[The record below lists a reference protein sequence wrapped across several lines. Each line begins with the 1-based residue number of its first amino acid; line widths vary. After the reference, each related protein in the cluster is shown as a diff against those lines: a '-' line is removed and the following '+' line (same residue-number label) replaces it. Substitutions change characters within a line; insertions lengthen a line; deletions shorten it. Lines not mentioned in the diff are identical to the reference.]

1 VKIKKQSI
9 NKKIS
14 TIMKKFMISSMM
26 CLMALTS
33 NAQVMTSATVDK
45 IFDTVSQASDAEFVY
60 NADRD
65 ADGKI
70 ATMVVYQEQP
80 QRKGNF
86 TLKPI
91 YRYQYNYAADG
102 MLTSR
107 TKYVWRKNQWQC
119 AGRHSYSLDAGFYT
133 ATYSRWN
140 KKKADFDEP
149 VGKITYTL
157 MPDESIASVACYT
170 RQRSKTDLQLEWQAP
185 VENHTLN
192 MDYYLTQK

>member
-1 VKIKKQSI
+1 
-9 NKKIS
+9 
-14 TIMKKFMISSMM
+14 MKKFMICSMM

-149 VGKITYTL
+149 VGKITHTL
-157 MPDESIASVACYT
+157 MPDESIEAHV
-170 RQRSKTDLQLEWQAP
+170 
-185 VENHTLN
+185 
-192 MDYYLTQK
+192 YLHRIHRHRM

>member
-1 VKIKKQSI
+1 
-9 NKKIS
+9 
-14 TIMKKFMISSMM
+14 MKKFMISSMM

-45 IFDTVSQASDAEFVY
+45 VYNTVSQATDAEFVY

-65 ADGKI
+65 ADGNI
-70 ATMVVYQEQP
+70 AEMVVYQEQP

-86 TLKPI
+86 TLKPVC
-91 YRYQYNYAADG
+91 RYQYTYAADG

-157 MPDESIASVACYT
+157 MPDESIASVACYS
-170 RQRSKTDLQLEWQAP
+170 RERGHADLQLEWQAP
-185 VENHTLN
+185 VEKRTLYT
-192 MDYYLTQK
+192 DHYLTLK

>member
-1 VKIKKQSI
+1 
-9 NKKIS
+9 
-14 TIMKKFMISSMM
+14 MKKFMISSMM

-45 IFDTVSQASDAEFVY
+45 VYNTVSQATDAAFVY

-65 ADGKI
+65 ADGNI
-70 ATMVVYQEQP
+70 ATMVVYQEKTL
-80 QRKGNF
+80 RKGNF
-86 TLKPI
+86 TLTPI
-91 YRYQYNYAADG
+91 YRYQYTYATDG
-102 MLTSR
+102 MLISR
-107 TKYVWRKNQWQC
+107 TKYVWHKQQWQC
-119 AGRHSYSLDAGFYT
+119 AGRHNYSLDADFYT

-157 MPDESIASVACYT
+157 QPDESVVSVACYS
-170 RQRSKTDLQLEWQAP
+170 RQYNKADMQLEWQAP
-185 VENHTLN
+185 IESYTMN

>member
-1 VKIKKQSI
+1 
-9 NKKIS
+9 
-14 TIMKKFMISSMM
+14 MKKFMISSMM

-33 NAQVMTSATVDK
+33 NAQVMTSASVDK
-45 IFDTVSQASDAEFVY
+45 VFDTVSQANDAEFVY

-65 ADGKI
+65 ADGRI
-70 ATMVVYQEQP
+70 ATMVVYQEQRL
-80 QRKGNF
+80 RKGNF

-91 YRYQYNYAADG
+91 YRYQYTYATDG
-102 MLTSR
+102 MLISR
-107 TKYVWRKNQWQC
+107 TKYVWHKQQWQC
-119 AGRHSYSLDAGFYT
+119 AGRHNYSLDAEFYT

-157 MPDESIASVACYT
+157 QPDESVASVACYS
-170 RQRSKTDLQLEWQAP
+170 RQHNKADMQLEWQAP
-185 VENHTLN
+185 VESYTMN